1 MSLEARV
8 FSDSERVTVVPGSKL
23 GCPPSRSHDRD
34 ARPPYGTRAMVN
46 GLTIDV
52 EEHFQVHNMECVVSR
67 DDWHRHTSRV
77 EANVRR
83 VLKLLSEHRT
93 HATFFVL
100 GWVAE
105 RHPELLGEIR
115 EGGHEIASH
124 GYWHELIYRQTPA
137 QFSADIGSSLDAIE
151 RACGV
156 RPESYRA
163 PCFSITKDSLWAL
176 DVLREN
182 GIRFDSSIVPIS
194 GHDRYGLK
202 GASRFVSRLPNGIWE
217 APVSTVRMAGRNWP
231 VGGGGYFRLFPLW
244 LTRRAIRRINGE
256 GQPAILYLHPWE
268 FDPEQPRIQGI
279 DRLARFRH
287 YHALDRTESRLR
299 SLLCEVRFGSL
310 HECLASRLSESVRPS
325 AFAQTELI
333 STWQ

>member
-1 MSLEARV
+1 
-8 FSDSERVTVVPGSKL
+8 
-23 GCPPSRSHDRD
+23 
-34 ARPPYGTRAMVN
+34 MVN

-52 EEHFQVHNMECVVSR
+52 EEHFQVHNMERVISR
-67 DDWHRHTSRV
+67 DDWHRHSSRV

-83 VLKLLSEHRT
+83 VLKLLSEHGTR
-93 HATFFVL
+93 ATFFVL

-137 QFSADIGSSLDAIE
+137 QLSADVGRSLDAIE

-156 RPESYRA
+156 RPEGYRA

-176 DVLREN
+176 DVLLEQ
-182 GIRFDSSIVPIS
+182 GIRFDSSIVPIT

-217 APVSTVRMAGRNWP
+217 MPVSTVRLVGKNWP

-244 LTRRAIRRINGE
+244 MTRRAIRRVNAE
-256 GQPAILYLHPWE
+256 GHPAILFLHPWE

-287 YHALDRTESRLR
+287 YHALDETEGRLR
-299 SLLCEVRFGSL
+299 SLLREFRFGSL
-310 HECLASRLSESVRPS
+310 SQSFASQLSPS
-325 AFAQTELI
+325 ARPPAFALAEPVSSRADPL
-333 STWQ
+333 SSWQ